1 MGSKVYS
8 TLCQW
13 CKTKSWL
20 NMVFRGKFCILEM
33 TILSYSAAAVTLLFS
48 LILIST
54 IINCDSGIGGSGSG
68 GSGSGGTGSY
78 TPYNQRKVVYE
89 GGSSVTATNHGRVKG
104 VVYDI
109 TDTTAVSGVNVSIG
123 NIISITTG
131 TDGKYDLYKV
141 PMTIDFSTQNKTVK
155 AEGGVKYKYYAQTIT
170 VKIQPVQSDGTISDD
185 DYQMHDIY
193 LTPEI

>member
-1 MGSKVYS
+1 
-8 TLCQW
+8 
-13 CKTKSWL
+13 
-20 NMVFRGKFCILEM
+20 MVFRGKFRILEM

-78 TPYNQRKVVYE
+78 TPYNQRQRKVVDG
-89 GGSSVTATNHGRVKG
+89 GGSSVTATDYGRVKG
-104 VVYDI
+104 VVYSI
-109 TDTTAVSGVNVSIG
+109 TDTTAVSGVFVSIG
-123 NIISITTG
+123 NIISRTTG

-141 PMTIDFSTQNKTVK
+141 PITTDFGTENKTVK
-155 AEGGVKYKYYAQTIT
+155 AEGGVIYKYYAQTIS
-170 VKIQPVQSDGTISDD
+170 VERQPVWSDGTISDD
-185 DYQMHDIY
+185 DYQTHNIY

>member
-20 NMVFRGKFCILEM
+20 NMVFRGKFRILEM

-68 GSGSGGTGSY
+68 GTGSY
-78 TPYNQRKVVYE
+78 TPYNQRKVVDE
-89 GGSSVTATNHGRVKG
+89 GGSSVTATDYGRVKG
-104 VVYDI
+104 VVYSI
-109 TDTTAVSGVNVSIG
+109 TDTTAVSGVFVSIG
-123 NIISITTG
+123 NIISRTTG

-141 PMTIDFSTQNKTVK
+141 PITTDFGTENKTVK
-155 AEGGVKYKYYAQTIT
+155 AEGGVIYKYYAQTIS
-170 VKIQPVQSDGTISDD
+170 VKRQPVWSDGTISDD
-185 DYQMHDIY
+185 DYQTHNIY